1 MKATFLFN
9 FTKGNN
15 MTTENKTYKL
25 TVELSE
31 AELAELRSAVFEIA
45 KRNEDR
51 MVEYGDA
58 EKKYHFDVLRREQ
71 YKAKYLTSKLL
82 KKRFDDAIERD
93 HKNDDGSDLYWH
105 QIEQKADDDLEQ
117 EIIKTFKLDL

>member
-1 MKATFLFN
+1 M
-9 FTKGNN
+9 
-15 MTTENKTYKL
+15 ENKTYKL

-31 AELAELRSAVFEIA
+31 AELAELRGAVFEIA

-82 KKRFDDAIERD
+82 KKRFDDAIQRD
-93 HKNDDGSDLYWH
+93 YKNDDGSDLYWH

-117 EIIKTFKLDL
+117 EIIKNFKLDL